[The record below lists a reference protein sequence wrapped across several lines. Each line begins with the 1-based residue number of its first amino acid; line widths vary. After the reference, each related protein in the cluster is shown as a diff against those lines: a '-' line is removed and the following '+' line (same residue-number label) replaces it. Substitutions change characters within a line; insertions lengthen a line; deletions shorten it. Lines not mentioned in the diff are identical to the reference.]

1 MQKIFSYG
9 TLQQMNVQLE
19 ILGKTLVGAEDI
31 IEGYYTEH
39 LEIKD
44 LSVLKASQNKMHPII
59 YFTGNKAH
67 KVLGTLFSVTKKDLL
82 KIDCYEVE
90 DYQRIMV
97 PLKSGKKSWV
107 YVKNLAKV

>member
-9 TLQQMNVQLE
+9 TLQQVNVQLE
-19 ILGKTLVGAEDI
+19 ILGKTLSGVEDT
-31 IEGYYTEH
+31 IEGYYTEY

-67 KVLGTLFSVTKKDLL
+67 KVFGTLFSVTKKDLL
-82 KIDCYEVE
+82 KIDCYEVK

-97 PLKSGKKSWV
+97 PLKSGNESWV
-107 YVKNLAKV
+107 YVKKFTKL

>member
-9 TLQQMNVQLE
+9 TLQQENVQLE
-19 ILGKTLVGAEDI
+19 ILGKTLVGAEDT
-31 IEGYYTEH
+31 IEGYYVEH

-82 KIDCYEVE
+82 TIDCYEVE

>member
-9 TLQQMNVQLE
+9 TLQQVNVQLE
-19 ILGKTLVGAEDI
+19 ILGKTLSGAEDI
-31 IEGYYTEH
+31 IEGYYTEY

-67 KVLGTLFSVTKKDLL
+67 KVFGTLFSVTKKDLL
-82 KIDCYEVE
+82 KIDCYEVK

-97 PLKSGKKSWV
+97 PLKSGNESWV
-107 YVKNLAKV
+107 YVKKFTKL

>member
-1 MQKIFSYG
+1 
-9 TLQQMNVQLE
+9 
-19 ILGKTLVGAEDI
+19 
-31 IEGYYTEH
+31 
-39 LEIKD
+39 
-44 LSVLKASQNKMHPII
+44 MHPII

-82 KIDCYEVE
+82 TIDCYEVE
-90 DYQRIMV
+90 DYQRIMI